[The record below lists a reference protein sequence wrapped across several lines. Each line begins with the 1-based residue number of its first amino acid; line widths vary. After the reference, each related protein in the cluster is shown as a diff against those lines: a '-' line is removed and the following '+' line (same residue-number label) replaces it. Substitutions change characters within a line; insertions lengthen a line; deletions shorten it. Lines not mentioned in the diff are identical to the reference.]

1 MSGMIESVYRGI
13 IVLRKAIGIDLGGTF
28 IKAALVDQ
36 EGAILYKEE
45 APTLA
50 ERGPD
55 DILLRIE
62 QMIRDIAA
70 KHALQISDLSG
81 LGIAIPGFIDDATGV
96 ADEVVNIGWRNVAV
110 REPLH
115 ARLGIHVAME
125 NDANAAALGEAWAG
139 AGRGRRF
146 ALCVTLGTGVGGGV
160 VIDGKVLRGANTM
173 AGEIGHMVMVPGGAP
188 CNCGHHG
195 CLETI
200 SSATGV
206 VRLAR
211 EGLARAQAAGESS
224 ALAAVQDLTAAA
236 VFAAAE
242 AGDVLANAVVDEA
255 IETLAWGLGTAA
267 NVVNPEVIVVGG
279 GMSRAGERLF
289 APLRE
294 AFPRYALRRVA
305 LAATIVPATLG
316 NDAGVV
322 GAARLAL

>member
-1 MSGMIESVYRGI
+1 M
-13 IVLRKAIGIDLGGTF
+13 RKAIGIDLGGTF

-36 EGAILYKEE
+36 DGAILYKEE

-55 DILLRIE
+55 DILRRIE
-62 QMIRDIAA
+62 EMIRGIAA
-70 KHALQISDLSG
+70 NQGLQIGDLAG

-173 AGEIGHMVMVPGGAP
+173 AGEIGHMVMVPGGAL

-211 EGLARAQAAGESS
+211 EGVARAQAAGSVSS
-224 ALAAVQDLTAAA
+224 LAGLSELTAAD
-236 VFAAAE
+236 VFQAAQ
-242 AGDVLANAVVDEA
+242 AGDAVASAAVDEA

-279 GMSRAGERLF
+279 GMARAGDRLF
-289 APLRE
+289 GPLRE

-305 LAATIVPATLG
+305 LAAQIVPATLG

-322 GAARLAL
+322 GAARLAF